1 MNNVLMAVLAGAI
14 GVLGI
19 SLSTNAGPE
28 RSTTSPSIFAVET
41 RESRAAAD
49 ENRTVRLRI
58 EGMTCGGCAIS
69 VRVVLERLDG
79 VEKADVRYDEKLAI
93 VIYDAEKV
101 TPERMIKTLEEKLR
115 YKATV
120 IERSTR

>member
-19 SLSTNAGPE
+19 SRSTTAGPE
-28 RSTTSPSIFAVET
+28 RSTTSPSISAVET

-69 VRVVLERLDG
+69 VRVVLERLAG